1 MFEIYLYND
10 LVTAPV
16 KKQFAK
22 TIDQLSKGDFASA
35 EVKKMHETN
44 LYRAK
49 LDYENRLIFSYGKY
63 GDTRCLL
70 ILEVILNH
78 EYEKSRF
85 LRGAVIDENKLSLLS
100 SPQQLDEKEHTPLA
114 YLNSKHRHFH
124 LLDKVI
130 SFDDT
135 QDQIL
140 NNALPQIIIGSA
152 GSGKT
157 ALTLERLKLLKGKV
171 LYVTLSAF
179 LAENSAL
186 LFYSHHFEN
195 DKLEVDFLSFR
206 EFIETMHIPEGKE
219 LDFKA
224 FEAWFSRFRQAV
236 KIKDAHQLFEEFRGV
251 LTGMDTGK
259 EFLSR
264 ADYLGLGVR
273 QSIFLGSERES
284 VYDVFEKYQD
294 FLKEGSFYD
303 LNQVAFNWLQKVEP
317 IYDFI
322 VIDEV
327 QDLTNIQLYLLLQSL
342 RSPNNFILCGD
353 SNQVVHP
360 NFFSWSNIK
369 SLFYKQETKGNEISV
384 LHSNYRNSPQVSELA
399 NLLLKIKNARFGS
412 IDRESNYLVNTVSQH
427 IGEAKLIEKKDSV
440 LADLNKKTAR
450 STQFAVLVMRN
461 EDKAEAQRI
470 FKTPL
475 LFSVQESKGLEYDNI
490 ILYNL
495 IGDNAKE
502 FMNITDGVEA
512 EDLQVDELTYAR
524 AKDKTD
530 KSLDVYKFYINS
542 LYVAITRAV
551 KNVYMVEPA
560 SKHRLLELLQLSH
573 SAQSKAFAEAV
584 SSDDDWKRE
593 AVRLE
598 KQGKTEQ
605 ADAIRKNILHYQVPN
620 WEVITPD
627 KLEALEADALNP
639 DVFNKKA
646 KDRLFEY
653 SLIYNQPYFI
663 EKLKENG
670 YKRANDTKAEHQA
683 LFRRY
688 YQAYR
693 DDNTR
698 SVVENINRYGI
709 NYRDQFNLTPLHLA
723 AFAGSP
729 KISNLLLDNGANPNE
744 WDSLNRNPLQVALL
758 QSFEHQEYQQKK
770 LGQVYH
776 SLAPESIKIKANGR
790 LIKLDKH
797 QGEYFLLTY
806 MLATQ
811 NTVIQKI
818 LLSICADLPGFKASA
833 LATYIKDMPEVVTPA
848 FRKKQTYISSLLS
861 KHETN
866 GKDKY
871 CKQLFKREWHGVY
884 VLNPEIEILHN
895 DEWVPVSEVTHA
907 NNLDEG
913 KLMLLGHDIQRKHH
927 EEQHRRI
934 MESIRKNQSRNYY

>member
-10 LVTAPV
+10 LVIAPV
-16 KKQFAK
+16 KKQFDK
-22 TIDQLSKGDFASA
+22 TIAQLAKGDFASA
-35 EVKKMHETN
+35 EVKKMPETN

-78 EYEKSRF
+78 EYDKSRF
-85 LRGAVIDENKLSLLS
+85 LRGAIIDETKLALLS
-100 SPQQLDEKEHTPLA
+100 SPQQLDEKEHAPLA
-114 YLNSKHRHFH
+114 YLNRKHRHFH
-124 LLDKVI
+124 LLDKII

-179 LAENSAL
+179 LAENSSR
-186 LFYSHHFEN
+186 LFYSHHFES

-206 EFIETMHIPEGKE
+206 EFVETMNIPEGIE

-224 FEAWFSRFRQAV
+224 FEMWFARFRQSS
-236 KIKDAHQLFEEFRGV
+236 KIKDGHQLFEEFRGV
-251 LTGMDTGK
+251 ITGMNTEK
-259 EFLSR
+259 EYLTR
-264 ADYLGLGVR
+264 EDYLALGVR
-273 QSIFLGSERES
+273 QSIFLGNERDA
-284 VYDVFEKYQD
+284 VYDVFEKYQA
-294 FLKEGSFYD
+294 FLREGNYYD
-303 LNQVAFNWLQKVEP
+303 LNQIAFQWLSKVEP

-327 QDLTNIQLYLLLQSL
+327 QDLTNIQLFLLLKAL

-360 NFFSWSNIK
+360 NFFSWSNVK

-384 LHSNYRNSPQVSELA
+384 LHSNYRNSPQVSDLA
-399 NLLLKIKNARFGS
+399 NMLLKIKNARFGS
-412 IDRESNYLVNTVSQH
+412 IDRESNYLVHTVSQH
-427 IGEAKLIEKKDSV
+427 KGEANLIEKKDNV
-440 LADLNKKTAR
+440 IADLNKKTAR
-450 STQFAVLVMRN
+450 STQYAVLVMRN
-461 EDKAEAQRI
+461 EDKAEAQKL

-475 LFSVQESKGLEYDNI
+475 LFSVQESKGLEYENI

-495 IGDNAKE
+495 IGGNTKE
-502 FMNITDGVEA
+502 FANITEGVQP
-512 EDLQVDELTYAR
+512 EDLLVDDLTYSR

-530 KSLDVYKFYINS
+530 KSLDVYKFYVNS

-551 KNVYMVEPA
+551 KNVYLVEPT
-560 SKHRLLELLQLSH
+560 SKNRLLELLKLSH
-573 SAQSKAFAEAV
+573 STQAKAFAETV
-584 SSDDDWKRE
+584 SSDEDWKRE
-593 AVRLE
+593 AIRLE
-598 KQGKTEQ
+598 KQGKKEQ
-605 ADAIRKNILHYQVPN
+605 ADAIRKNILHYQTPN
-620 WEVITPD
+620 WEVITSEV
-627 KLEALEADALNP
+627 LQQITTNALNP

-653 SLIYNQPYFI
+653 ALIYNQPYYI
-663 EKLKENG
+663 EQLKDQA
-670 YKRANDTKAEHQA
+670 YKRANDLKAEHQG

-693 DDNTR
+693 DDNVR
-698 SVVENINRYGI
+698 SVTDNINRYGI

-723 AFAGSP
+723 AFGGAP
-729 KISNLLLDNGANPNE
+729 KIARHLLDNGANPNE
-744 WDSLNRNPLQVALL
+744 WDGLNRTPLHIALA
-758 QSFEHQEYQQKK
+758 QSFEHSDYKTKK
-770 LGQVYH
+770 LALVYH
-776 SLAPESIKIKANGR
+776 VLAPDSIKIKADGR

-797 QGEYFLLTY
+797 QGEYLLLNYLIANEFIFLQKDAFASFFAAKGIKAVQ
-806 MLATQ
+806 LAEEF
-811 NTVIQKI
+811 
-818 LLSICADLPGFKASA
+818 ADVPDSV
-833 LATYIKDMPEVVTPA
+833 MPH

-861 KHETN
+861 KHEIM

-871 CKQLFKREWHGVY
+871 CKQLFKRIAMGVY
-884 VLNPEIEILHN
+884 IVNPQLEILHH
-895 DEWVPVSEVTHA
+895 DEWIPVTKLINGSDIDFAVIKRAGEKKIHEILQKEV
-907 NNLDEG
+907 NLM
-913 KLMLLGHDIQRKHH
+913 K
-927 EEQHRRI
+927 
-934 MESIRKNQSRNYY
+934 RKNYWE